1 MAKRYWVTIGLTLA
15 ALSSPAPAGTCPV
28 DVCVRFD
35 PPVTVANPSDVFTI
49 DIVADINTP
58 IVGWGMDLTIV
69 TPTVASLTG
78 GPVIPFP
85 WLAAFAPDGDQ
96 LAGLASPFDP
106 VFGAVSGTDIILA
119 TLTFTADAPLETDLL
134 LSITAGD
141 ATEGFALDPTGFA
154 VVQFETGKII
164 VPEPAGLIL
173 LACCLPACLLLRR
186 RSRWIDRQN

>member
-69 TPTVASLTG
+69 TPAVASLTG

-96 LAGLASPFDP
+96 LAGLASPFAP
-106 VFGAVSGTDIILA
+106 VNGAVSGTDIILA
-119 TLTFTADAPLETDLL
+119 TLTFTADAPPETELL
-134 LSITAGD
+134 LSITPGD
-141 ATEGFALDPTGFA
+141 ATEGFALDPTGLA
-154 VVQFETGKII
+154 EVQFEVGRII
-164 VPEPAGLIL
+164 VPEPASLVMLGC
-173 LACCLPACLLLRR
+173 AVPACLLLRR
-186 RSRWIDRQN
+186 RSRGADQQK